1 MAAQGVRTAS
11 GTTGCTGEGCRTR
24 DAWPLHHVKHRSV
37 FVRLCTACVL
47 KYHPS
52 LFCSLCHDLLLIDS
66 KEISSSDRD
75 SISSS
80 PPSCTNNIIHCSN
93 CPNVC
98 HASCL
103 PPSSSS
109 ASSDFFLCP
118 SCSSSAAAATADALL
133 SSRRR
138 SLDLSAAQSL
148 LCAARLSAH
157 SMTRA
162 AASARADADR
172 KAKEAAA
179 ARKRAREM
187 IERVA
192 TVAKGEKEKE
202 KVKVKEKEKMGSE
215 EQELDLR
222 ERERERERE
231 RVKPKGP
238 LVVAGAGGGRER
250 EKWMRFYEMPSQYR
264 DVDKPLPLPH
274 PLTAAKFEQDDTKDT
289 VAPLK
294 PSTVLPSSVSKE

>member
-1 MAAQGVRTAS
+1 MAAQGARTAS

-52 LFCSLCHDLLLIDS
+52 MFCSLCHDLLLIDS
-66 KEISSSDRD
+66 KEISSCDRD

-118 SCSSSAAAATADALL
+118 PCSSSAAAATADALL

-192 TVAKGEKEKE
+192 TVAKKEKEKE
-202 KVKVKEKEKMGSE
+202 KRGSE
-215 EQELDLR
+215 EQEQDHR
-222 ERERERERE
+222 ERETE
-231 RVKPKGP
+231 RVKFKGAITM
-238 LVVAGAGGGRER
+238 AGAGGGRER
-250 EKWMRFYEMPSQYR
+250 EKWMRLYEMPSQ
-264 DVDKPLPLPH
+264 VSHPG
-274 PLTAAKFEQDDTKDT
+274 PLTVAKFEQDDTKDT

-294 PSTVLPSSVSKE
+294 PTTVLPSSVSKE